1 MTIIPAVS
9 RKKRPT
15 KAEIEKVLLSLY
27 DMGEKVAASF
37 WQIRMNLEYGFNI
50 EVIPKPER
58 KKGK

>member
-1 MTIIPAVS
+1 MTSIPAVP
-9 RKKRPT
+9 RNKRPT

-37 WQIRMNLEYGFNI
+37 WQIRMNLEYGLNI

-58 KKGK
+58 KRGK